1 MLFPEIIRI
10 LDPEP
15 HGAAVNMAIDEILLQ
30 RATAPILRVYRWA
43 SPAVSFG
50 YFGKIAEVEPAWPG
64 RELVRRWTGG
74 GVVPHGEDF
83 TYTLIVPREV
93 AFARETPLSSYA
105 AVHERIARLLAEH
118 SRAEAL
124 LAGAAAP
131 KVSNA
136 CFENPAQHDILIGS
150 EKVAGAAQRRTQ
162 YGLLHQGSIQ
172 VNDLPEAFGER
183 LARTMAGEVWER
195 LLQGEEVEAAKDLA
209 ARKYG
214 MDEWIRR
221 Y

>member
-15 HGAAVNMAIDEILLQ
+15 HGAALNMAIDEILLQ
-30 RATAPILRVYRWA
+30 RATVPLLRVYRWA
-43 SPAVSFG
+43 SAAVSFG

-83 TYTLIVPREV
+83 TYTLIVPRDV
-93 AFARETPLSSYA
+93 AFAREAPLTSYA
-105 AVHERIARLLAEH
+105 AIHERIARLLAEH

-124 LAGAAAP
+124 LAGAASP
-131 KVSNA
+131 KISNA

-162 YGLLHQGSIQ
+162 HGLLHQGSVQ
-172 VNDLPEAFGER
+172 VSDLPETFGER
-183 LARTMAGEVWER
+183 LARTLATR
-195 LLQGEEVEAAKDLA
+195 IQARQLLGEEVEAAAELA

-214 MDEWIRR
+214 TTGWLRR